1 MFSVLPIGTNG
12 LFPTK
17 NNPTSG
23 YLVSFD
29 DVNVLV
35 DLGSGVFLKL
45 LDVLPPEKLD
55 AIIITH
61 YHFDHVSDIGVLS
74 YYLQTLDK
82 SVKVYAPSDGSPY
95 ETLIKQSHYLDFY
108 PINVNSSLCFG
119 KLRID
124 FYPMRHPI
132 ATYAVSFT
140 GDGKKFSYTSD
151 GNLGGEY
158 EKLLLSADLAIIDS
172 GFLKD
177 NWADNKPLIS
187 AYHVGLLAK
196 TYHVKRVLIS
206 HFNPKYERETILNE
220 AKEEFSAVEPA
231 EYKKYYL

>member
-1 MFSVLPIGTNG
+1 MFSVLPLGTNG

-45 LDVLPPEKLD
+45 LEVLPPEKLD

-74 YYLQTLDK
+74 YYLQTVNK

-95 ETLIKQSHYLDFY
+95 ETLIKQSRYLDFY
-108 PINVNSSLCFG
+108 PIDISHTLFLG
-119 KLRID
+119 DLRVD

-132 ATYAVSFT
+132 ETYAVSFT

-158 EKLLLSADLAIIDS
+158 EKLLLDADLAIIDS

-177 NWADNKPLIS
+177 NWAENKPLIS

-196 TYHVKRVLIS
+196 KYRVKRALIS